1 VTGSLRRLGVSSYS
15 APVARRATSSG
26 TRRTLTVPFLAA
38 LAIIVLS
45 PWAFDPWGLQQRLPL
60 AVLIVIV
67 AAPIGVGA
75 AIARGSLVLHQALW
89 PFAALLAWLT
99 AATVVGIT
107 PFSSLIGTPAR
118 ALGLV
123 GWFAFA
129 VCFVLGLQLGAE
141 GTTRRGLQFALVLG
155 SLPVAM
161 LALVERRGDL
171 FALGQGDDLV
181 RSQSTLRNPV
191 FLGAYLVLALPVALM
206 TALDRAE
213 KPTVRI
219 AALVAVLID
228 LAALA
233 ATQSRGPWLGAVVAF
248 VVVAV
253 ASLRD
258 RSRSIRLASVAFA
271 VVALVAVLAS
281 PLRDR
286 ALSVGRTDTGSNAIR
301 TQLYGRGIELVKSRP
316 ILGFGPDATAAA
328 LPRVLNDEFELKVS
342 RKLEPDRIHN
352 TELDMAVWGGIP
364 ALLLYLG
371 VVMVIGQRA
380 WKRRA
385 TLPIGLSA
393 ACLGYFVQ
401 LQVSFPLADVDA
413 IAWVLAGVLVA
424 ADGRSVRVPRLLGGS
439 VRTALVLVGMLA
451 GIWQVRAV
459 GADHL
464 LGRAVRAEVT
474 GDDVAAA
481 RLYGRAAKQATERAQ
496 TWQAVA
502 RFGLRAAER
511 GNTAYL
517 ESSAVAAH
525 RALSLVPDEPTY
537 LLDDLDIRLQLAILK
552 HDEAELLA
560 VDADARALVTSDPS
574 SAAAWFIVGSI
585 DATEGKS
592 AEAVAA
598 WERAASLAP
607 WATGPR
613 LNLGASA
620 AARGDRVAA
629 ERWYRE
635 VLALQPDEPSATA
648 FLGISSA

>member
-1 VTGSLRRLGVSSYS
+1 MGPSVAVS
-15 APVARRATSSG
+15 
-26 TRRTLTVPFLAA
+26 FLAA

-67 AAPIGVGA
+67 AAPIGVGS
-75 AIARGSLVLHQALW
+75 AIARGSLVLHRALW
-89 PFAALLAWLT
+89 PFAALLAWLSV
-99 AATVVGIT
+99 ATVTGIA

-123 GWFAFA
+123 GWFSFA
-129 VCFVLGLQLGAE
+129 ACFLLGLQLGAE
-141 GTTRRGLQFALVLG
+141 GTTRRGLQVALVLG
-155 SLPVAM
+155 SLPVAV
-161 LALVERRGDL
+161 LALVERGGNL

-206 TALDRAE
+206 TVLDETERR
-213 KPTVRI
+213 PVRVG
-219 AALVAVLID
+219 AAVAVLVD

-248 VVVAV
+248 VVVAA

-258 RSRSIRLASVAFA
+258 RSRSVRVASGAFA
-271 VVALVAVLAS
+271 VLALAAVLVS

-301 TQLYGRGIELVKSRP
+301 TQLYARGIELVKLRP
-316 ILGFGPDATAAA
+316 ILGFGPDATASA
-328 LPRVLNDEFELKVS
+328 LPRVLNDQFELKVS

-371 VVMVIGQRA
+371 VVVVIGQRA
-380 WKRRA
+380 WRRRS
-385 TLPIGLSA
+385 TLPVGLSA

-424 ADGRSVRVPRLLGGS
+424 ADGRSVKVTKLLGGS
-439 VRTALVLVGMLA
+439 VRTAFVLVGLLA

-464 LGRAVRAEVT
+464 LGRAVRAELA

-496 TWQAVA
+496 TWQALA
-502 RFGLRAAER
+502 RFGLRAAQR
-511 GNTAYL
+511 GDSRYL
-517 ESSAVAAH
+517 ETSALAAR
-525 RALSLVPDEPTY
+525 RALSLVPNEPTY
-537 LLDDLDIRLQLAILK
+537 LLDDLDVRLQLAIVE
-552 HDEAELLA
+552 HDVAALVA
-560 VDADARALVTSDPS
+560 VDVDAQALVKADPS
-574 SAAAWFIVGSI
+574 SAAAWFIVGSV

-592 AEAVAA
+592 ADAVAA
-598 WERAASLAP
+598 WERSANLAP

-620 AARGDRVAA
+620 AARGDRATA

-635 VLALQPDEPSATA
+635 VLVLQPDEPSATA
-648 FLGISSA
+648 FLGNGSA